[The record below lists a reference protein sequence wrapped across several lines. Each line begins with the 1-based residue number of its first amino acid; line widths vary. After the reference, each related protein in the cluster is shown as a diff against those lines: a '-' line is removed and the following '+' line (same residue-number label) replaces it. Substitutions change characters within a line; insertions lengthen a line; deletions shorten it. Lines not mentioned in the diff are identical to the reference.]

1 LIIKYRNILFYSFI
15 YLTICFSVS
24 SFIGVNIFQT
34 TFNHYGTFDDFENM
48 LKVPSLYEFRPEYL
62 GITPFTV
69 VMYRQLNRF
78 DLYFNLPLFLTLN
91 VSILIY
97 LLCRLN
103 TSIRKLS
110 YIFLISWPLIFLISR
125 ANNDLIILNIL
136 IATLFVPKKVD
147 FLRPILIGLAISI
160 DITFIFAFFLM
171 GQEKIIKKT
180 MIMFT
185 TFISLNFIYPFYLGL
200 LSGSFF
206 AQYVNQ
212 IWIYRQKMV
221 TQKDG
226 SLFSNSVDFGI
237 DSIYNYFSI
246 ENSPSNLILFSQ
258 ITIGLMFLTGLI
270 LYYSVVNDINVNL
283 FGFSIVFYLLIFSP
297 SPDYKLVFLVVPL
310 IIYLLK
316 MDATSIY
323 KTEFYLTF
331 LIWLPKHFIYFG
343 SSDTFAGYSLSSFF
357 NSTLLIILFIV
368 YFKRILLNYQST
380 LKTKNLKS
388 LSSK

>member
-1 LIIKYRNILFYSFI
+1 MTIKYRNILFYSFI
-15 YLTICFSVS
+15 YLTFCFSVS

-69 VMYRQLNRF
+69 VLYRQLNRF

-103 TSIRKLS
+103 TSLRKLS
-110 YIFLISWPLIFLISR
+110 YFFLISWPLIFLISR

-221 TQKDG
+221 TQKNG

-246 ENSPSNLILFSQ
+246 ENSPSNLILFLQ
-258 ITIGLMFLTGLI
+258 ITIGLMFVTGLI
-270 LYYSVVNDINVNL
+270 LYYSVANDINVNL

>member
-1 LIIKYRNILFYSFI
+1 MTIKYRNILFYSFI

-24 SFIGVNIFQT
+24 SFIGVNILQT

-48 LKVPSLYEFRPEYL
+48 LKVPSLFEFRPDFL

-78 DLYFNLPLFLTLN
+78 DLYFNLPLFVTLN

-97 LLCRLN
+97 LLCILSRGL
-103 TSIRKLS
+103 RKLS
-110 YIFLISWPLIFLISR
+110 YIFFISWPLIFLISR
-125 ANNDLIILNIL
+125 GNNDLIILNLL

-147 FLRPILIGLAISI
+147 LLRPILIGLAISI
-160 DITFIFAFFLM
+160 DITFIFGFFLM

-180 MIMFT
+180 MVMFI

-212 IWIYRQKMV
+212 LWIYRQKMV

-237 DSIYNYFSI
+237 ESIYNYFSI
-246 ENSPSNLILFSQ
+246 ENTPSHLILFSQ
-258 ITIGLMFLTGLI
+258 ITICLTFVAGLI
-270 LYYSVVNDINVNL
+270 LFYSAANNININL

-297 SPDYKLVFLVVPL
+297 SPDYKLVFLIIPL

-323 KTEFYLTF
+323 KTELYLTF

-343 SSDTFAGYSLSSFF
+343 FSDTFAGYSLSSFF

-388 LSSK
+388 VSSK

>member
-78 DLYFNLPLFLTLN
+78 DLYFNLPLFLTFN

>member
-1 LIIKYRNILFYSFI
+1 LTIKYRNILFYSFI
-15 YLTICFSVS
+15 YLTFCFSVS

-69 VMYRQLNRF
+69 VLYRQLNRF

-103 TSIRKLS
+103 TSLRKLS
-110 YIFLISWPLIFLISR
+110 YFFLISWPLIFLISR

-221 TQKDG
+221 TQKNG

-246 ENSPSNLILFSQ
+246 ENSPSNLILFLQ
-258 ITIGLMFLTGLI
+258 ITIGLMFVTGLI
-270 LYYSVVNDINVNL
+270 LYYSVANDINVNL

>member
-1 LIIKYRNILFYSFI
+1 MIIKYRNILFYSFI

-48 LKVPSLYEFRPEYL
+48 LKVPSLYGFRPEYL

-226 SLFSNSVDFGI
+226 SLFSNSLDFGI

-343 SSDTFAGYSLSSFF
+343 YSDTFAGYSLSSFF

>member
-1 LIIKYRNILFYSFI
+1 LTIKYRNILFYSLT
-15 YLTICFSVS
+15 YLVICFSLS
-24 SFIGVNIFQT
+24 SYIGVNIFQT
-34 TFNHYGTFDDFENM
+34 TFNHFGTFDDFENM
-48 LKVPSLYEFRPEYL
+48 LKVPSLFEFRPEYL
-62 GITPFTV
+62 GISPFTV

-78 DLYFNLPLFLTLN
+78 DLYFNLPLFLTIN
-91 VSILIY
+91 ASILIY
-97 LLCRLN
+97 LLCGLN
-103 TSIRKLS
+103 ASVRKLS

-125 ANNDLIILNIL
+125 GNNDLIILNLL

-160 DITFIFAFFLM
+160 DITFIFGFFLM

-180 MIMFT
+180 MLMLT
-185 TFISLNFIYPFYLGL
+185 TFILLNFVYPFYLGL

-206 AQYVNQ
+206 AQYLNQ

-237 DSIYNYFSI
+237 NSIYNFFSI
-246 ENSPSNLILFSQ
+246 ENTPSTLIMISQ

-270 LYYSVVNDINVNL
+270 LYHSAANTMNVNL
-283 FGFSIVFYLLIFSP
+283 FGFSVVFYLLIFSP
-297 SPDYKLVFLVVPL
+297 SPDYKLVFLIIPL

-316 MDATSIY
+316 INETPIF

-343 SSDTFAGYSLSSFF
+343 ASDTFAGYSLSTFS
-357 NSTLLIILFIV
+357 NSALLVTLFIV
-368 YFKRILLNYQST
+368 YFKRILQNYQST
-380 LKTKNLKS
+380 LRTKNLKL

>member
-1 LIIKYRNILFYSFI
+1 MIIKYRNILFYSFI